1 MRANATCTKGRE
13 RKRERERERKK
24 RDVHERTRQLLHPA
38 ALAANFAA
46 MLRSANPHR
55 LTRTDSRLVSS
66 PSRRPVVDS
75 VEASFAN
82 DAPHTPACKLS
93 DDVVTPRAPVRPRH
107 ERTFLRDLTP
117 TMEHGWLT
125 GRRSLARSLR
135 AASTSS
141 LAPSRSR
148 PHPFPLSFLSPT
160 HPLPTDHFASTTPTH
175 HGPSLPPWWYC
186 APPLQLSP
194 FTGVMRYSLA
204 LCRSLST
211 LLSLDHDLASSLCP
225 LSLSFFLSL
234 SFSLNLP

>member
-1 MRANATCTKGRE
+1 
-13 RKRERERERKK
+13 
-24 RDVHERTRQLLHPA
+24 
-38 ALAANFAA
+38 
-46 MLRSANPHR
+46 MLRSANPYR
-55 LTRTDSRLVSS
+55 LTRTDSRLVFS
-66 PSRRPVVDS
+66 PACRPVVDS

-93 DDVVTPRAPVRPRH
+93 DDVVTPRASVWPRH

-148 PHPFPLSFLSPT
+148 SRPHPLPLSFLSPT
-160 HPLPTDHFASTTPTH
+160 HPLPADHFASTTPTH

-211 LLSLDHDLASSLCP
+211 LLFLDHDLASSLCLPPLSLP
-225 LSLSFFLSL
+225 LSLS
-234 SFSLNLP
+234 LNLP